1 MLQESRFSVSRGVS
15 VEANDRNW
23 RKQKRVGYLVFGA
36 VIQNDGSHRR
46 KERLSRFENEL
57 LKNLITHSKAREG
70 SRNGNEGA
78 SSD

>member
-1 MLQESRFSVSRGVS
+1 MSRDVL

-23 RKQKRVGYLVFGA
+23 RNQKRVGYLVFDA
-36 VIQNDGSHRR
+36 VIQYDGSHRR

-57 LKNLITHSKAREG
+57 LKNLITHNKAREG
-70 SRNGNEGA
+70 SSNGNEGA